1 MYIFTGNVE
10 YIHVTLCNMLCVRLV
25 CESTIE
31 ENILKK
37 ANQKRILGDLAIESG
52 AFTTDFFKK
61 VRLTL

>member
-1 MYIFTGNVE
+1 
-10 YIHVTLCNMLCVRLV
+10 MLCVRLV

-61 VRLTL
+61 VRLTY

>member
-10 YIHVTLCNMLCVRLV
+10 YIRVILCIMLCVRLV

-61 VRLTL
+61 VRLTY